1 MMQLENIQNN
11 FHVLKTSKYYVYFS
25 YETPIAFIMFEDGRS
40 SIYVSRNEW
49 SRTTGKH
56 LNIIKR
62 DVAHLCNEQHIEIPH
77 DMLLSIINKYTK

>member
-1 MMQLENIQNN
+1 MMKLENIQNN
-11 FHVLKTSKYYVYFS
+11 FHVLKTSKYCVYFS

-62 DVAHLCNEQHIEIPH
+62 DVAPLCNEQNIEIPH